1 MAILE
6 TISETISS
14 TGREIADK
22 TKEIS
27 EIGKLK
33 AKIASEEK
41 VIRHTY
47 YEIGKKFFESA
58 PADVSEDFAPL
69 FKLADEA
76 TENIKTFRAEIN
88 ELKGVIVCEECGNLM
103 DKGNLFCGKC
113 GAKLPIVEED
123 ICDCEECECDDCAEC
138 TECEAA
144 ADEVTDEKAE

>member
-6 TISETISS
+6 TISETIST

-33 AKIASEEK
+33 TKIISEEK
-41 VIRHTY
+41 TIRHTY
-47 YEIGKKFFESA
+47 YEIGKKYYESA
-58 PADVSEDFAPL
+58 PSEISEDFEPL

-103 DKGNLFCGKC
+103 EKGNLFCGKC
-113 GAKLPIVEED
+113 GAKLPIIEED
-123 ICDCEECECDDCAEC
+123 VCDCEECDCESC

-144 ADEVTDEKAE
+144 EEVTDEKAE